1 MMTHRRRMS
10 PKARW
15 ADAAKKRAAVAKLAY
30 ELYQRRGKAPGG
42 ELEDWVKAERI
53 MQERWSTPPE
63 D

>member
-1 MMTHRRRMS
+1 MS